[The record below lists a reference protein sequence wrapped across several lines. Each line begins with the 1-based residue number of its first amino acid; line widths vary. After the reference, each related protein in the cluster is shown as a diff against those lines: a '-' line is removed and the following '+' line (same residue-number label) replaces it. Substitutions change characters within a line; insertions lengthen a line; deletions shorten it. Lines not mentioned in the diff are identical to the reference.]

1 MAVYAIGDVQGCC
14 DELERLLERIRFDAS
29 NDRLWFA
36 GDLVNRGPR
45 SLDTLR
51 FVRDLGDRAVAVLG
65 NHDLHLL
72 AVAIS
77 SHRKIKS
84 KDTVDQILKA
94 PDRDQLLDW
103 LRHRPVLHH
112 DSELGRTM
120 MHAGLVPQWDLATAS
135 ACAREPESALQDADS
150 ARDLFAPMYGN
161 QPDRWSPDLAGTD
174 RLRFITNVFTRLR
187 FCDEQGRLDLKYKG
201 TVDAAPQGLMPWF
214 KVPSRRSRDLNI
226 VCGHWSALGY
236 HDGDGILATDTGCV
250 WGGRLC
256 AVRLD
261 RPEPPVFV
269 QCSSSG
275 LAIGD

>member
-135 ACAREPESALQDADS
+135 ACARELESALQDADS
-150 ARDLFAPMYGN
+150 ARDLFAHMYGN

-236 HDGDGILATDTGCV
+236 HDSDGILATDTGCV